1 MTHHVARRRLEI
13 SVNSMFVQSF
23 GSGSSGNA
31 LLVQCSAGSLLIDC
45 GLSPRVLARALG
57 SRNSRLE
64 RLDAV
69 LLTHEHDDHVRGLTG
84 VRLAGCP
91 LYATEGTATA
101 LGLSHDRCRRLRFEE
116 PVEISGLTVSTLETS
131 HDAAQPCGFSITDGE
146 TRISLLT
153 DLGQTDDACLESIA
167 DSQLIVI
174 EANHDVHMLRS
185 GPYPEYLK
193 RRVLSARGHL
203 SNADC
208 GTFLAR
214 CVGDS
219 SSTRTIWLAHLSA
232 TNNRPAVAVRAVE
245 RALMGSRMRHQIVA
259 LPRGETGPVWHPAVS
274 TSVAQ
279 LGMFD

>member
-1 MTHHVARRRLEI
+1 
-13 SVNSMFVQSF
+13 MFVQSF

-31 LLVQCSAGSLLIDC
+31 LLIQSGGGSVLIDC

-57 SRNSRLE
+57 SRNSHLE

-69 LLTHEHDDHVRGLTG
+69 LLTHEHDDHVRGLAG
-84 VRLAGCP
+84 VKLAGSP

-101 LGLSHDRCRRLRFEE
+101 LGLSRDRCRRLNFGQ
-116 PVEISGLTVSTLETS
+116 PVEVSGLTITALQTS
-131 HDAAQPCGFSITDGE
+131 HDAAQPCGFSIADGDS
-146 TRISLLT
+146 RVSVLT
-153 DLGQTDDACLESIA
+153 DLGETDDGCLDCIA

-174 EANHDVHMLRS
+174 EANHDVNMLRS
-185 GPYPEYLK
+185 GPYPEHLK

-208 GTFLAR
+208 GAFLSR
-214 CVGDS
+214 CVGPS
-219 SSTRTIWLAHLSA
+219 SSPRTIWLAHLSA
-232 TNNRPAVAVRAVE
+232 TNNRPAIAVRAVE
-245 RALMGSRMRHQIVA
+245 RALTGSRMKHQIVA
-259 LPRGETGPVWHPAVS
+259 LPRREAGPVWHPAAS